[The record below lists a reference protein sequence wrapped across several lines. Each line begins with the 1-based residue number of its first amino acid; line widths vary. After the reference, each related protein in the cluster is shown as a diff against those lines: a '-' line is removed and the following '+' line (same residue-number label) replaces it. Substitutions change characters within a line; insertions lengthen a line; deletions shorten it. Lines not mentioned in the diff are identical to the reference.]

1 MMFHAVLLPSGG
13 FKRKKGPQKR
23 VRTSFLNNPMSPQLF
38 LKHIS
43 QKETAVYKIVRD
55 RQQYPRILIHICLN
69 GPLKMYPLVTSSQ
82 EYPYLNRESVQHRG
96 TTTLSFRVK
105 GDRGNKFRKSG
116 PGHDTERTVRLD
128 TYCFP
133 CSAAIT

>member
-38 LKHIS
+38 LKRIS

-69 GPLKMYPLVTSSQ
+69 GPLKQTRNLYDIGRHRKQLFWRSARRRGYLEGFSRFFHTYFVSGTS
-82 EYPYLNRESVQHRG
+82 YFAAKVQN
-96 TTTLSFRVK
+96 L
-105 GDRGNKFRKSG
+105 
-116 PGHDTERTVRLD
+116 
-128 TYCFP
+128 
-133 CSAAIT
+133 

>member
-69 GPLKMYPLVTSSQ
+69 GPLNNCNFKVI
-82 EYPYLNRESVQHRG
+82 R
-96 TTTLSFRVK
+96 
-105 GDRGNKFRKSG
+105 
-116 PGHDTERTVRLD
+116 
-128 TYCFP
+128 
-133 CSAAIT
+133 I